1 MSSLNTRFDAADDLT
16 VPEITDYRS
25 FVNSA
30 LRFHFWFFPPS
41 VCKPHGEVYFSLDDA
56 PEWMTACGYR
66 LWQEHDPTKR
76 LDRLFHPDNALL
88 KELRG
93 YRDQIIGPA
102 YLKHPFFGLDRAK
115 EWVLPAPFATYKQA
129 MRERHRYKIYEDAH
143 AKDLRKPIALLPAI
157 HRRQII
163 SGLVVFCSLS
173 LSLTLRLTFP
183 LPGEIPFSLAISLS
197 ITPQIRVDSSSSSG
211 SAAFGLTRTVTTISF
226 GDIISPFLAPAQSTA
241 DSKKAPKRSHKGK
254 GKARETDVDDT
265 EEEVKIT
272 RELKVNGLTRL
283 TEAPRTW
290 TVPQDNTAY
299 FLDLS
304 ESPHVLDKPR
314 KPGVRKSVDAFI
326 RDEDQDAWAGS
337 TGSKNGDV
345 WVHAFGKD
353 RVRARRVHLR
363 CQGVCTCEYVSEEL
377 FGDCERYEPDEAA
390 MRDLW
395 NHELDANEREAASAG
410 SILSRFYQ
418 RVIKS
423 KCDVECDGVPIL
435 VLRSKGPNQYGKIYF
450 VGCSKW
456 QRTQRWSHVYHTI
469 PPNVDEDKF
478 KYVLEHGGRLPEATP
493 DVNATCS
500 LTLHPRI
507 KLKACSYSHIIDN
520 VIRPAQIIR
529 RSCPTEL
536 IIFIP
541 VPPHTGAMYVWRPE
555 LAFQAVVFLR
565 FGHNHPA
572 HPQAKPSTQDDRL
585 LDAAM
590 RALGSKH
597 LSVRKLLTAQSTST
611 LYGGKRVG
619 EVSPA
624 FIDTRKIRKR
634 ITAYQK
640 IEYPHG
646 KGFQGVLYHVNNVE
660 KPLPIKE
667 RYIHAAMTKGDFTLV
682 VTLNVQ
688 LVYLI
693 HTVLSIVIDFTFK
706 RVEGDMDEWVV
717 SGFSDRFKRRITFAR
732 LYCDKKSEAAFHQ
745 LFYELFDAIH
755 RVTGAKLKLRPF
767 FPDSNCRI
775 VMFDGE
781 VAQALGLGSFLV
793 TYNQPAI
800 SNIHTTDKI
809 ELLAY
814 LLKTCTVHF
823 QRHIDELSKFNVL
836 PDVIIR
842 LKSILGL
849 DSQEEIDAWQKQR
862 NPWYLPS
869 VNAHLSKVSRDDWNI
884 TPRTT
889 NIAETSHASTNADTS
904 TSLPLLPAILAT
916 QERDKDDIDEIHQIA
931 RDGIM
936 RKRWNGPSE
945 RERLAEQRAGWSV
958 RKRDERNDDLATY
971 DALAQDREEGQE
983 EWRFSLARG
992 HVLQEQIQL
1001 VQAELKLDKRR
1012 TDLSEEIKTLRAA
1025 VEFEKQARRDWVVR
1039 RGQIDVEMKALRA
1052 GPLKGVQINR
1062 THTITDQMDNMIPD
1076 TELGSPLQVPD
1087 MNDPNDEL
1095 EQELDEDMAQLDYF
1109 PSNPND
1115 PIFDNLMPID
1125 TALPPQVPAE
1135 HPAEPLF
1142 HWSTGFVLDPALEPN
1157 YHVLGGSDDP
1167 VASSAPNYSASGS
1180 DYVLSLPPP
1189 PPPPADQPTE
1199 TSGPS
1204 RARRRKREPEVDP
1217 ANEIEGKRS
1226 RTASRRAR
1234 GEEIL
1239 QDKIR

>member
-1 MSSLNTRFDAADDLT
+1 MNSLNTRFDAADDLT

-41 VCKPHGEVYFSLDDA
+41 VCEPNGEVYFSLDDA
-56 PEWMTACGYR
+56 PEWMMACGYR
-66 LWQEHDPTKR
+66 LWQEHDPTKH
-76 LDRLFHPDNALL
+76 LDHSFHPDNALL

-143 AKDLRKPIALLPAI
+143 AKDLRKPIPLLPAI
-157 HRRQII
+157 RRRQII
-163 SGLVVFCSLS
+163 SGLVVFRSLS

-183 LPGEIPFSLAISLS
+183 LAGTIPFSFAISLS
-197 ITPQIRVDSSSSSG
+197 ITSQIRVDSSGSSG

-254 GKARETDVDDT
+254 VKARETDVDDA

-304 ESPHVLDKPR
+304 ESPHVLDEPR

-345 WVHAFGKD
+345 WVHVFGKD

-363 CQGVCTCEYVSEEL
+363 CQGVRTCEYVSEEL

-435 VLRSKGPNQYGKIYF
+435 VLRSKGPNQYGKVYF

-478 KYVLEHGGRLPEATP
+478 KYVLEQGGRLPEATP

-555 LAFQAVVFLR
+555 LAFQAIVFLR

-572 HPQAKPSTQDDRL
+572 HPQSKPSTQDDRL

-634 ITAYQK
+634 IAAYQK

-646 KGFQGVLYHVNNVE
+646 KGFQGVLYRVDNVE

-717 SGFSDRFKRRITFAR
+717 SGFSDRFKRRT
-732 LYCDKKSEAAFHQ
+732 
-745 LFYELFDAIH
+745 
-755 RVTGAKLKLRPF
+755 KLKIRPF
-767 FPDSNCRI
+767 FPDGNCRI
-775 VMFDGE
+775 VMLDGE
-781 VAQALGLGSFLV
+781 VAQALGLGSFLAM
-793 TYNQPAI
+793 YNQPAI

-823 QRHIDELSKFNVL
+823 QRHIDELSKSNVL

-849 DSQEEIDAWQKQR
+849 DSQEEIDAWHAFCTGQMHPKVQQWYLQKQR

-869 VNAHLSKVSRDDWNI
+869 VNVHLSKVSRDDWNI

-916 QERDKDDIDEIHQIA
+916 QERDKDEIDEIHQIA
-931 RDGIM
+931 RDARG
-936 RKRWNGPSE
+936 
-945 RERLAEQRAGWSV
+945 LAEQRAGWSA

-992 HVLQEQIQL
+992 HALQEQIQL

-1062 THTITDQMDNMIPD
+1062 TRTTTDQTDNMIPD

-1087 MNDPNDEL
+1087 MNTPTTSRSKIWTRIWPSWTI
-1095 EQELDEDMAQLDYF
+1095 F
-1109 PSNPND
+1109 PQ
-1115 PIFDNLMPID
+1115 IQM
-1125 TALPPQVPAE
+1125 VPAE

-1167 VASSAPNYSASGS
+1167 VVSSVPNYSASGS

-1189 PPPPADQPTE
+1189 PPDQPTE

-1217 ANEIEGKRS
+1217 ANEVEGKRS

-1234 GEEIL
+1234 GEEI
-1239 QDKIR
+1239 